1 MQVASMDSTAVT
13 TVQVCGHY
21 VQFRGHM
28 QNNVTARQKAKE
40 PMSIECQEKETVL
53 QVYIH
58 V

>member
-1 MQVASMDSTAVT
+1 
-13 TVQVCGHY
+13 
-21 VQFRGHM
+21 M

-40 PMSIECQEKETVL
+40 AMSIVCQEKETVV